1 MKPTEIVFKLAFDPT
16 PSYLGLPKLDAAAKK
31 RHKTIGEIDKNQY
44 SQRLGELFKEAHEDI
59 ENNIQTEIIPISE
72 VDTRELYDRH
82 KDHVHPCCSCAESIG
97 ILREEVKALQKG
109 QVSIKQDIREV
120 LAVVR
125 SGRY

>member
-1 MKPTEIVFKLAFDPT
+1 MKPTEMVFKLALGTT

-31 RHKTIGEIDKNQY
+31 RHKTIEEMDKNQY
-44 SQRLGELFKEAHEDI
+44 SQKLGELFKEAHEDT

-72 VDTRELYDRH
+72 VDTRELYDKH
-82 KDHVHPCCSCAESIG
+82 KDHVHPCCSCAENID

-120 LAVVR
+120 LAIVR
-125 SGRY
+125 TRN